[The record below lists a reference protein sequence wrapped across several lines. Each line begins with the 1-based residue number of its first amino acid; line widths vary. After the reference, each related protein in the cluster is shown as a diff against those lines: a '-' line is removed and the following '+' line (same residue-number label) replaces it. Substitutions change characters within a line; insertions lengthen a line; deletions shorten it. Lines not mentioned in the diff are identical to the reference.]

1 MYGSGGGCAPG
12 RVSVDD
18 DAPKQTVK
26 EHDCT
31 AEPNPALPE
40 TIDAV
45 LVEAAEKAG
54 RKARTELPTDIEP
67 AS

>member
-18 DAPKQTVK
+18 DAPKEIVK
-26 EHDCT
+26 EHGCT

-40 TIDAV
+40 TIDAE

-54 RKARTELPTDIEP
+54 
-67 AS
+67 